1 MDKKLIEN
9 IVENIKP
16 VIAKDIK
23 TDDKA
28 LNMVLA
34 AYNRFQDDERNGVDH
49 IFNIDDKDDLQYLV
63 NNRDLSAHDIWKLVN
78 NMDAKDYL
86 PYFHLGENYPEPHFI
101 GKLNDLQNNMIA
113 WLDELLPFV
122 LLYVT
127 RYEEYQDIYEK
138 YITEALENEFSAY

>member
-9 IVENIKP
+9 IVETIKP

-23 TDDKA
+23 VDDKA
-28 LNMVLA
+28 LDMVLA
-34 AYNRFQDDERNGVDH
+34 AYNRFQDDERNGVDY
-49 IFNIDDKDDLQYLV
+49 IFNIEDKDDLQYLV
-63 NNRDLSAHDIWKLVN
+63 NNCDLTAQDIWRLVN
-78 NMDAKDYL
+78 NMGTNDYL

-127 RYEEYQDIYEK
+127 RCPEYQAIYEK
-138 YITEALENEFSAY
+138 YITEMLENEFSAY

>member
-9 IVENIKP
+9 IVETIKP

-23 TDDKA
+23 VDDKV
-28 LNMVLA
+28 LDMVLA
-34 AYNRFQDDERNGVDH
+34 AYNRFQEDERNGVDY

-63 NNRDLSAHDIWKLVN
+63 NNCDLTAQDIWRLVN
-78 NMDAKDYL
+78 NMGTKDYL
-86 PYFHLGENYPEPHFI
+86 PYFHLGENYPEPHLI
-101 GKLNDLQNNMIA
+101 GRLHDLQNNMIA

-127 RYEEYQDIYEK
+127 RCPEYQTIYEK
-138 YITEALENEFSAY
+138 YITEVLENEFSAY